1 MQHRNSFSSD
11 MTTSDGKALLRNN
24 MQPKRKVRRA
34 QQRQANK
41 NHAKDLEERKRCI
54 LKKGPRKP
62 FVPMLPKDVSI
73 LKIQYGRIIYN
84 ASSAIEL
91 LCVTGAT
98 LLKFIM
104 ISFKVLMACFRA
116 TAVSAI
122 PRTSTLG
129 AVIDEM
135 TTSLTDEAASDV
147 FRHGEESTSEK
158 VGERILCPPEGNP
171 VQAHGH

>member
-1 MQHRNSFSSD
+1 

-24 MQPKRKVRRA
+24 MPPNRKVRRA
-34 QQRQANK
+34 HQRQTNK
-41 NHAKDLEERKRCI
+41 NHAKELEERKRCI

-73 LKIQYGRIIYN
+73 LKIQYDRIICN

-91 LCVTGAT
+91 LCVAGAT
-98 LLKFIM
+98 LLKFI
-104 ISFKVLMACFRA
+104 IIAFKVLMACFRA

-122 PRTSTLG
+122 PRTSTSG
-129 AVIDEM
+129 VVIDEM

-147 FRHGEESTSEK
+147 SRYGEECTSEE
-158 VGERILCPPEGNP
+158 VGERVLCHPGGNS
-171 VQAHGH
+171 V